1 MNSHPYKKKWGQNF
15 IKDQNTI
22 KKIITLINPQKTD
35 RIIEIG
41 PGTGALTNDLSK
53 ITKELIA
60 VEIDPLL
67 CKRLQGNFKNDIK
80 IINEDILKL
89 DLNKFNNYNKIVGNL
104 PYYITTPI
112 IFKILE
118 YSFWDK
124 IIFMIQKEV
133 AERIVAPPG
142 SKTYGRLSVMVQVT
156 ANVEKKFNVSKNIF
170 YPKPKVD
177 SSLIEL
183 TLKKNNDL
191 IDINK
196 FSEIV
201 KKSFNQRRKILKNS
215 LADFIPI
222 DAYDEYKNK
231 RPEELSVNDY
241 IKISNN
247 I

>member
-22 KKIITLINPQKTD
+22 KKIIDLINPQKTD

-41 PGTGALTNDLSK
+41 PGKGALTNDLSE
-53 ITKELIA
+53 IAKELIA

-67 CKRLQGNFKNDIK
+67 CKELQGNFKNDIK

-89 DLNKFNNYNKIVGNL
+89 DLNKFNNYNKIIGNL

-118 YSFWDK
+118 YPFWDK

-142 SKTYGRLSVMVQVT
+142 SKTYGRLSVMVQVS

-170 YPKPKVD
+170 
-177 SSLIEL
+177 IQ
-183 TLKKNNDL
+183 
-191 IDINK
+191 
-196 FSEIV
+196 
-201 KKSFNQRRKILKNS
+201 NQ
-215 LADFIPI
+215 
-222 DAYDEYKNK
+222 E
-231 RPEELSVNDY
+231 
-241 IKISNN
+241 
-247 I
+247 

>member
-124 IIFMIQKEV
+124 IIFM
-133 AERIVAPPG
+133 
-142 SKTYGRLSVMVQVT
+142 VQVT